1 MPHKSMIADEVE
13 KSATNAVLASMELEH
28 CDLSSMARAEL
39 AYLSAKALESYLQC
53 LIENGY
59 TATALN
65 SISNVIH
72 CHNCGKF
79 EKFCKNPDV
88 NANGVMGFCSEW
100 RLSVRAMEGD
110 DD

>member
-13 KSATNAVLASMELEH
+13 KSATNAVLASMEFEH

-65 SISNVIH
+65 SISQVI
-72 CHNCGKF
+72 NCTNCLLSNEG
-79 EKFCKNPDV
+79 CLCDV
-88 NANGVMGFCSEW
+88 VRTYSVEYGFCAHW
-100 RLSVRAMEGD
+100 KKAV
-110 DD
+110 